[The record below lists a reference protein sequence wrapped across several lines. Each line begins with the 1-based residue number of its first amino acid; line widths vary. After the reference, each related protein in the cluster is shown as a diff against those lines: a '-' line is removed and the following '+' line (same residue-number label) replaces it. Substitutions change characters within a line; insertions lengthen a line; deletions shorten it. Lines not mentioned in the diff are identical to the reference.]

1 MSSVLHI
8 FMIERVVLQSTY
20 WWLSTSRDNIDVF
33 INSHCANIFKFL
45 IYYLL
50 KLSFP
55 IFWNGNSQL
64 LSGRLHSS
72 TWALKH
78 GIYLCIYPRVLLNI
92 NALDKRLF
100 AIMSYM
106 YKLKW
111 NLPIEYWITQK
122 NECWEIKYM
131 YIYTCPSGST
141 VSYMSH

>member
-8 FMIERVVLQSTY
+8 LMIERVVLQSIY

-55 IFWNGNSQL
+55 
-64 LSGRLHSS
+64 SGRLHSS

>member
-8 FMIERVVLQSTY
+8 LMIERVVLQSIY
-20 WWLSTSRDNIDVF
+20 WWLSTSRDNIYVF

-72 TWALKH
+72 TWALKL

-100 AIMSYM
+100 AHRKMNAE
-106 YKLKW
+106 KLS
-111 NLPIEYWITQK
+111 T
-122 NECWEIKYM
+122 CT
-131 YIYTCPSGST
+131 YILVHLGQPSAICLT
-141 VSYMSH
+141 RLLWK